1 MEKYSLVQR
10 LGQGSFAV
18 VWKARRKSDG
28 RLVAVKQLKQSPESW
43 EACKQLPEVR
53 AAAAVADRRH
63 LVQLLEA
70 VRHGGELFLVFEYIE
85 GSLHHCIAT
94 ATRRIEESQVRWA
107 ARRLLMALAAV
118 HAANLVH
125 CDVKPENILVGG
137 LEGGRA
143 PTMKLCD
150 FGQSG
155 PPGEIASYIGTR
167 WYRAPELFL
176 GTRGDSSVDL
186 WSAGCTIAELIL
198 RRPLVPGS
206 DTRDMLFRICGELG
220 APEESWPLA
229 AQLVEA
235 SGRANAEPAA
245 WQALRDQ
252 GAAETTIELLAGL
265 LRYDGAKRTRAERGL
280 REPFFIGEP
289 EAPIPV
295 PTPRPMSPSSLQ
307 HAREEAQAVERRLAS
322 AGKATLPPP
331 PAPSYSGTRE
341 PVPSSLKAERST
353 PSSPEPSARELPESE
368 DELLADAFWSTCK
381 QGPPPPP
388 PPVAKPLSR
397 PSRTS
402 ARLRKPIGLS
412 AAPRSTVESPAPPP
426 REEADDRGSVYT

>member
-265 LRYDGAKRTRAERGL
+265 LRYDGAKRTRA
-280 REPFFIGEP
+280 
-289 EAPIPV
+289 
-295 PTPRPMSPSSLQ
+295 
-307 HAREEAQAVERRLAS
+307 H
-322 AGKATLPPP
+322 
-331 PAPSYSGTRE
+331 
-341 PVPSSLKAERST
+341 
-353 PSSPEPSARELPESE
+353 PSAHATAHEP
-368 DELLADAFWSTCK
+368 
-381 QGPPPPP
+381 
-388 PPVAKPLSR
+388 
-397 PSRTS
+397 
-402 ARLRKPIGLS
+402 
-412 AAPRSTVESPAPPP
+412 
-426 REEADDRGSVYT
+426 